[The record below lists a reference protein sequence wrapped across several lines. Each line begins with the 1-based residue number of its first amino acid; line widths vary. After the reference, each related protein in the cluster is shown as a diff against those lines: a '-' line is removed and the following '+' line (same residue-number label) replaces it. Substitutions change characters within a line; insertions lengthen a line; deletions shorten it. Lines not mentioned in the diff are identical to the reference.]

1 MTPPTPV
8 DVARDLRWRVARNV
22 LLDPFAWV
30 GGVLLALVLVQ
41 VGGWLEPRFGALAV
55 VAASPL
61 LTLGVG
67 IGLADA
73 LLFRSAENDL
83 LRVQPLGPH
92 GLLEVRKIE
101 LGWWLSAPALFGAAI
116 GYGAA
121 GLLGMLATFVAARF
135 MVGSSASS
143 ALLARQFAGRAGAAL
158 GTLLIAL
165 LAGGILLTGQ
175 WIEADS
181 PPIWTGAVVT
191 AFLGLAL
198 SRPLRTLWSR
208 NYEKLASEA
217 ASAPSTDR
225 RPLWALLS
233 RLSPLPS
240 TWTGRLLRDVT
251 LLLRGRDARGAAL
264 LLLSP
269 AAILSIQLEP
279 TPTSG
284 QLLWQVLSAAALGGG
299 AIAYAVGPGV
309 HRLRVRVLP
318 WARVS
323 PQPGRRALAAGLL
336 WGFVWTTLHGGL
348 LLLVIATAR
357 DGWFLSEVSNLVF
370 PVLALEWSMAH
381 FSVVFTLSRALGQTV
396 NGEGMLAVALPAV
409 AVGVALAAVLFPAAI
424 LLYPLATLGMTAQA
438 QQRLDQLEVTW

>member
-1 MTPPTPV
+1 MTAPTPV
-8 DVARDLRWRVARNV
+8 DVARALRWRVARNV

-30 GGVLLALVLVQ
+30 GGVLLTLVLVR

-55 VAASPL
+55 VAAAPL

-67 IGLADA
+67 IGLADT

-83 LRVQPLGPH
+83 LRVQPLGRH
-92 GLLEVRKIE
+92 GLLEVRKTE

-121 GLLGMLATFVAARF
+121 GLLGSITTFAAARF
-135 MVGSSASS
+135 FVASSASS
-143 ALLARQFAGRAGAAL
+143 ALLGRRLAGRGGAVLGTVLVALSAGGLLAAGRQFG
-158 GTLLIAL
+158 
-165 LAGGILLTGQ
+165 
-175 WIEADS
+175 ADS
-181 PPIWTGAVVT
+181 LPVWAGAVVP
-191 AFLGLAL
+191 AVLGLAL
-198 SRPLRTLWSR
+198 SVPLRKLWTR
-208 NYEKLASEA
+208 YYEPLASEA

-225 RPLWALLS
+225 LPIWALLS
-233 RLSPLPS
+233 RLSPLPA
-240 TWTGRLLRDVT
+240 TWTGRLLRDAT
-251 LLLRGRDARGAAL
+251 LLFRGVDARGAVL

-269 AAILSIQLEP
+269 AAVLSIQLDP

-284 QLLWQVLSAAALGGG
+284 QLLWQALSAAALGGG

-309 HRLRVRVLP
+309 HRLRVLVLP
-318 WARVS
+318 WARVA
-323 PQPGRRALAAGLL
+323 PEPGRRALAAGLL
-336 WGFVWTTLHGGL
+336 WGFLWTTLHAGL
-348 LLLVIATAR
+348 LLAVIATAR
-357 DGWFLSEVSNLVF
+357 DGWFLSEIARLAL

-438 QQRLDQLEVTW
+438 RHRLDQVEVTW